1 MDDEVEFMVKLI
13 LEKNQKKQRNIENYL
28 RIVELH
34 LRLGGDGKGDVM
46 RQMQLEL
53 ERVEREGDLFCMR
66 NGEKVVK
73 VLLGDEYN
81 D

>member
-1 MDDEVEFMVKLI
+1 
-13 LEKNQKKQRNIENYL
+13 
-28 RIVELH
+28 
-34 LRLGGDGKGDVM
+34 LGGDGKGDVM